1 MDTVTDLRMLQ
12 ALLCTLVVRAGG
24 TLRLPAAE
32 VAACGN
38 AYRLCPEADRDGAAV
53 LLTVRGA
60 APAVRTSSEDGA
72 GRAGTAPAPARPRR
86 RAPGEKHRGA
96 ERRGRARF

>member
-24 TLRLPAAE
+24 TLRLPAAD

-38 AYRLCPEADRDGAAV
+38 AYRLCSQADREGAAV
-53 LLTVRGA
+53 LLTVWGA
-60 APAVRTSSEDGA
+60 APVGTFAEDGA
-72 GRAGTAPAPARPRR
+72 GRVGNAAAAARARR
-86 RAPGEKHRGA
+86 RAPGRKHRGA
-96 ERRGRARF
+96 NRRGRARF